1 MAHWETNLVEAYSW
15 IFTWTCKLERINT
28 PAIKAY
34 CMYLIVA
41 ASPEEDR
48 VHECSDK
55 AAGSRREGSLWRG
68 NHTAAFRHP
77 QWVASLSGVI
87 AEEQGRE
94 ICCWYQVI
102 MHKICLLAC
111 KVFVPQ
117 LALQS
122 LAEAYLLASLLP
134 CASFQPTPPMV
145 APHTLHVLCT
155 TTSPHCTMTYN
166 NLKLANYD
174 KIVKP
179 LTSPT
184 K

>member
-1 MAHWETNLVEAYSW
+1 M
-15 IFTWTCKLERINT
+15 WTFKFERINT

-55 AAGSRREGSLWRG
+55 AAGSRREASLWRG
-68 NHTAAFRHP
+68 NCTATFRHP

-102 MHKICLLAC
+102 THQSSLLAC
-111 KVFVPQ
+111 KVFC
-117 LALQS
+117 ATAAITQS
-122 LAEAYLLASLLP
+122 LVEAYLLASLLS
-134 CASFQPTPPMV
+134 CASFKPSPPMV

-155 TTSPHCTMTYN
+155 TTSPHCTMPHKTIWNLPITIKCENTY
-166 NLKLANYD
+166 
-174 KIVKP
+174 I
-179 LTSPT
+179 SH
-184 K
+184 